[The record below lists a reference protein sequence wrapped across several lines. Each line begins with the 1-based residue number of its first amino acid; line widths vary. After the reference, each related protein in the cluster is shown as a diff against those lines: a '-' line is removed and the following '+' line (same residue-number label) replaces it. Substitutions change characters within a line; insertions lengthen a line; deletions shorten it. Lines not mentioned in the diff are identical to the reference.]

1 MKSLDIRRVAG
12 LTAVVASSLLVAD
25 LFLDWQRAHVE
36 IAGVV
41 QTDTSS
47 MGWGGWGSAV
57 GVFALLI
64 LVVALRDLGGH
75 DTTARH
81 VVAVGLLPFALLAST
96 VLTVFTGDASV
107 DVANTVSVEVDTTL
121 WPAWVGLVLA
131 AVASIAAFVPVL
143 LEIGRPAPRGVPG
156 PA

>member
-1 MKSLDIRRVAG
+1 MKSQDIRRAAG
-12 LTAVVASSLLVAD
+12 LTAVVASGLLLAD
-25 LFLDWQRAHVE
+25 LFLDWQRAYVG

-41 QTDTSS
+41 QTDASS

-57 GVFALLI
+57 GVFALLT

-75 DTTARH
+75 DTTAH
-81 VVAVGLLPFALLAST
+81 HLVAVGLLPFALLAST
-96 VLTVFTGDASV
+96 LLTVFTGDASV
-107 DVANTVSVEVDTTL
+107 NVANTVSVEVDTTL

-131 AVASIAAFVPVL
+131 AVASVAAFVPVL
-143 LEIGRPAPRGVPG
+143 LETRRPAPRGLPG